1 MGGANN
7 ICTDKTGTLTE
18 NKMSV
23 EAIFIQENV
32 HTPIDEKNVKDEV
45 KKIFSEAYFDFFFL
59 NFQCVYQF

>member
-23 EAIFIQENV
+23 EALFVQENV
-32 HTPIDEKNVKDEV
+32 HTTIDEKNVKDDV
-45 KKIFSEAYFDFFFL
+45 KKIFSEA
-59 NFQCVYQF
+59 